1 MKVLVQVLEF
11 AIWTSIILLVWKYLF
26 MIITDTEL
34 ISLFSN
40 LFVSLK
46 YYLWTNITTF
56 LSIFFFWSLL
66 VMIWRWIIS
75 LLSTDAGSRP
85 NE

>member
-11 AIWTSIILLVWKYLF
+11 AIWTSVILLIWKYLF
-26 MIITDTEL
+26 MILTDSEL
-34 ISLFSN
+34 ISIFSN

-46 YYLWTNITTF
+46 YYLWSNITTF
-56 LSIFFFWSLL
+56 LAVFFFWSMLI
-66 VMIWRWIIS
+66 MIARWIIS
-75 LLSTDAGSRP
+75 LLSTDAGSKP

>member
-11 AIWTSIILLVWKYLF
+11 AIWTSVILLIWKYLF
-26 MIITDTEL
+26 MILTDSEL
-34 ISLFSN
+34 ISIFSN

-46 YYLWTNITTF
+46 YYLWTNVATF
-56 LSIFFFWSLL
+56 MAVFFFWSMLI
-66 VMIWRWIIS
+66 MIARWIIS
-75 LLSTDAGSRP
+75 LLSTDAWSKP